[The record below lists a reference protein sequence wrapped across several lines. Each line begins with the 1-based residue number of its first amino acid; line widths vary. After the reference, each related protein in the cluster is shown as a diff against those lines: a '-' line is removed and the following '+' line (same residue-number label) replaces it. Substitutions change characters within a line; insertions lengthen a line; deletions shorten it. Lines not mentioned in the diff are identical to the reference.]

1 MSYSIDNPGGGDC
14 GFYALA
20 IGLISIIQNEYKL
33 HGKSKT
39 YDRWKQVEGIYGVRL
54 QDILN
59 VDLTKLHDSPYTYKS
74 ELLFLLQMSLRNI
87 AVIVNKEDLI
97 KRIIEEGRSKDQTKI
112 EGSNAYCKF
121 MELVQLYLY
130 RRDSLARISQFNE
143 LALSPEIV
151 QTAQD
156 IARILGP
163 ILRNQPFHQVQKIEN
178 AFVKEVL
185 LNDVLLGNTI
195 NSNSIILKSLEKI
208 KEQGRWATHDDLKE
222 IADLLK
228 INLNVV
234 GQPNGKPL
242 PEYPTVTLK
251 NLSNTHW
258 ITQVESL
265 QGSRQ
270 YSTPRKRAFGY
281 ETVSDRAVPLKE
293 EQTLDRTF
301 RTQTQSERTKRYRQ
315 HFETL
320 FDTLSPYGFFTY
332 EQNKRNTQVSGKV
345 QTGLESDESLAARL
359 QEAELRRILY

>member
-39 YDRWKQVEGIYGVRL
+39 YDRWKQVEGIYGVRQ

-151 QTAQD
+151 QTARD
-156 IARILGP
+156 IAKILRP

-185 LNDVLLGNTI
+185 LNDVLSGNTI
-195 NSNSIILKSLEKI
+195 NSNSIILKNLEKI

-234 GQPNGKPL
+234 GQPNGKPIL
-242 PEYPTVTLK
+242 EYPTVTLK

-265 QGSRQ
+265 QGPRQ

-293 EQTLDRTF
+293 EQTLDRAF
-301 RTQTQSERTKRYRQ
+301 RTKTQSERTKRYHQ

-345 QTGLESDESLAARL
+345 QTRLESDESLAAQL

>member
-20 IGLISIIQNEYKL
+20 IGLIHIVKNEYKL
-33 HGKSKT
+33 HGKSET
-39 YDRWKQVEGIYGVRL
+39 YDRWKKMDGLYGIRL

-59 VDLTKLHDSPYTYKS
+59 VDLSKLYYSPYTYKS

-87 AVIVNKEDLI
+87 AVIANKEDLV
-97 KRIIEEGRSKDQTKI
+97 KRIIEEGRNEDLTKI
-112 EGSNAYCKF
+112 EGSYAYCKF

-156 IARILGP
+156 VARILKP
-163 ILRNQPFHQVQKIEN
+163 ILKNQPFHKVQKIEN

-185 LNDVLLGNTI
+185 LNDVISGNVI
-195 NSNSIILKSLEKI
+195 NSNSILLKGLEKI

-222 IADLLK
+222 IAEQLK

-234 GQPNGKPL
+234 GQLNGKTTPG
-242 PEYPTVTLK
+242 YSTV
-251 NLSNTHW
+251 NLINHCNTHW
-258 ITQVESL
+258 TTQVQSL
-265 QGSRQ
+265 QGPRQ
-270 YSTPRKRAFGY
+270 YSLPRKRDFGY
-281 ETVSDRAVPLKE
+281 ETVSDRTVSLKE
-293 EQTLDRTF
+293 EQVPDRTL
-301 RTQTQSERTKRYRQ
+301 RAQTQSDRAKRYKQ

-320 FDTLSPYGFFTY
+320 FDTLSPYGFFPHA
-332 EQNKRNTQVSGKV
+332 QNKTNTHVFGTA

-359 QEAELRRILY
+359 QEAELRRLLF

>member
-33 HGKSKT
+33 YGKSKT

-87 AVIVNKEDLI
+87 AVIVNKEDLV

-130 RRDSLARISQFNE
+130 RRDSLERISQFNE

-151 QTAQD
+151 QTARD
-156 IARILGP
+156 IAKILRP

-185 LNDVLLGNTI
+185 LNDVLSGNTI
-195 NSNSIILKSLEKI
+195 NSNSIILKNLEKI

-234 GQPNGKPL
+234 GQPNGKPI

-265 QGSRQ
+265 QGPRQ
-270 YSTPRKRAFGY
+270 YTPRKRAFGY
-281 ETVSDRAVPLKE
+281 EALSDRAVSLKE
-293 EQTLDRTF
+293 EQVLERTF
-301 RTQTQSERTKRYRQ
+301 KTQTQSERTKRYHQ

-320 FDTLSPYGFFTY
+320 FDTLSPYGFFPHG
-332 EQNKRNTQVSGKV
+332 QNKRNTHVSGRV
-345 QTGLESDESLAARL
+345 QTGLESDESLATRL

>member
-20 IGLISIIQNEYKL
+20 IGLINIIQNEFEL

-59 VDLTKLHDSPYTYKS
+59 VDLKKLHDSPYTYKS

-87 AVIVNKEDLI
+87 AVIVNKEDLV
-97 KRIIEEGRSKDQTKI
+97 KRIMDEGRSKDQTKI

-130 RRDSLARISQFNE
+130 RRGSLERISQFNE
-143 LALSPEIV
+143 LAFSPEIV
-151 QTAQD
+151 QTARD
-156 IARILGP
+156 IARILRP

-185 LNDVLLGNTI
+185 VNDVLSGNTI
-195 NSNSIILKSLEKI
+195 NSNSIILKNLEKI

-222 IADLLK
+222 IAELLK

-234 GQPNGKPL
+234 GQPNGKPI
-242 PEYPTVTLK
+242 PSHPTV
-251 NLSNTHW
+251 NLINHYNTHW
-258 ITQVESL
+258 TTQVESL
-265 QGSRQ
+265 QGPRQ
-270 YSTPRKRAFGY
+270 YSVPHKRAFAY
-281 ETVSDRAVPLKE
+281 ETVSDRAVSLKE
-293 EQTLDRTF
+293 EQIFNRTF
-301 RTQTQSERTKRYRQ
+301 RTQTQSERAKRYRQ
-315 HFETL
+315 HYETL
-320 FDTLSPYGFFTY
+320 FDTLSPYGFFPHG
-332 EQNKRNTQVSGKV
+332 QNKRNTHVPGKA
-345 QTGLESDESLAARL
+345 QTGLESDESLAAQL
-359 QEAELRRILY
+359 QEAELRRILF

>member
-33 HGKSKT
+33 YGKSKT

-87 AVIVNKEDLI
+87 AVIVNKEDLV

-130 RRDSLARISQFNE
+130 RRDSLERISQFNE

-151 QTAQD
+151 QTARD
-156 IARILGP
+156 IAKILRP

-185 LNDVLLGNTI
+185 LNDVLSGNTI
-195 NSNSIILKSLEKI
+195 NSNSIILKNLEKI

-234 GQPNGKPL
+234 GQPNGKPIR
-242 PEYPTVTLK
+242 EYPTVTLK

-265 QGSRQ
+265 QGPRQ
-270 YSTPRKRAFGY
+270 YPPRKRAFGY
-281 ETVSDRAVPLKE
+281 EALSDGAVSLKE
-293 EQTLDRTF
+293 EQVLERTF
-301 RTQTQSERTKRYRQ
+301 KTQTQSERTKRYHQ

-320 FDTLSPYGFFTY
+320 FDTLSPYGFFPHG
-332 EQNKRNTQVSGKV
+332 QNKRNTHVSGRV
-345 QTGLESDESLAARL
+345 QTGLESDESLATRL

>member
-14 GFYALA
+14 GFYAVA

-33 HGKSKT
+33 YGKSKT

-59 VDLTKLHDSPYTYKS
+59 VDLKKLHDSPYTYKS

-87 AVIVNKEDLI
+87 AVIVNKEDLV

-130 RRDSLARISQFNE
+130 RRDSLERISQFNE

-151 QTAQD
+151 QTARD
-156 IARILGP
+156 IAKILRP

-185 LNDVLLGNTI
+185 LNDVLSGNTI
-195 NSNSIILKSLEKI
+195 NSNSIILKNLEKI

-234 GQPNGKPL
+234 GQPNGKPI

-265 QGSRQ
+265 QGPRQ
-270 YSTPRKRAFGY
+270 YPPRKRAFGY
-281 ETVSDRAVPLKE
+281 EALSDGAVSLKE
-293 EQTLDRTF
+293 EQVLERTF
-301 RTQTQSERTKRYRQ
+301 KTQTQSERTKRYHQ

-320 FDTLSPYGFFTY
+320 FDTLSPYGFFPHG
-332 EQNKRNTQVSGKV
+332 QNKRNTHVSGRV
-345 QTGLESDESLAARL
+345 QTGLESDESLATRL

>member
-97 KRIIEEGRSKDQTKI
+97 KRIIEEGQSKDQTKI

-185 LNDVLLGNTI
+185 LNDVLSGNTI

-234 GQPNGKPL
+234 GQPNGKPI

-265 QGSRQ
+265 LQGPRQ

-281 ETVSDRAVPLKE
+281 EALSDRA
-293 EQTLDRTF
+293 F
-301 RTQTQSERTKRYRQ
+301 GTQTQSERAKRYHQ

-345 QTGLESDESLAARL
+345 QTGLESDESLAAQL

>member
-39 YDRWKQVEGIYGVRL
+39 YDRWKQVEGIYGVRQ

-87 AVIVNKEDLI
+87 AVIVNKEDLV

-151 QTAQD
+151 QTARD
-156 IARILGP
+156 IARILRP

-185 LNDVLLGNTI
+185 LNDVLSGNTI
-195 NSNSIILKSLEKI
+195 NSNSIILKNLEKI

-234 GQPNGKPL
+234 GQPNGKPI

-265 QGSRQ
+265 QGPRQ
-270 YSTPRKRAFGY
+270 YIPRKRAFGY

-293 EQTLDRTF
+293 EQTLDRAF
-301 RTQTQSERTKRYRQ
+301 RTETQSERTKRYRQ

-345 QTGLESDESLAARL
+345 HTGLESDESLAAQL

>member
-59 VDLTKLHDSPYTYKS
+59 VDLIKLHDSPYTYKS

-87 AVIVNKEDLI
+87 AVIVNKEDLV

-130 RRDSLARISQFNE
+130 RRDSLERISQFNE

-151 QTAQD
+151 QTARD
-156 IARILGP
+156 IARILKP

-185 LNDVLLGNTI
+185 LNDVLSGNTI

-234 GQPNGKPL
+234 GQPNGKPI

-265 QGSRQ
+265 QGPRQ
-270 YSTPRKRAFGY
+270 YTPRKRAFGY
-281 ETVSDRAVPLKE
+281 ETLSDRA
-293 EQTLDRTF
+293 F
-301 RTQTQSERTKRYRQ
+301 GAQTQSERAKRYHQ

-320 FDTLSPYGFFTY
+320 FDTLSPYGFFPHG
-332 EQNKRNTQVSGKV
+332 QNKGNTHVFGKV
-345 QTGLESDESLAARL
+345 QTGLESDESLATQL
-359 QEAELRRILY
+359 QEAELRRILF

>member
-20 IGLISIIQNEYKL
+20 VGLINIIQNEYKL

-39 YDRWKQVEGIYGVRL
+39 YDRWKQVEGIYGIRM

-59 VDLTKLHDSPYTYKS
+59 VDLKKLHDSPYTYKS

-87 AVIVNKEDLI
+87 AVIVNKEDLV

-130 RRDSLARISQFNE
+130 RRGSLEMISQFNE

-156 IARILGP
+156 IARMLRP
-163 ILRNQPFHQVQKIEN
+163 ILRNQPFHQAQKIEN

-185 LNDVLLGNTI
+185 LNDVLSGNAI

-208 KEQGRWATHDDLKE
+208 KERGRWATHDDLKE
-222 IADLLK
+222 IAELLK

-234 GQPNGKPL
+234 GQPNGKPI
-242 PEYPTVTLK
+242 PGHPTV
-251 NLSNTHW
+251 NLINHYNTHW
-258 ITQVESL
+258 TTQIESL
-265 QGSRQ
+265 HGPRQ
-270 YSTPRKRAFGY
+270 YSVPRKGAFGY
-281 ETVSDRAVPLKE
+281 ETVSGRAVSLKE
-293 EQTLDRTF
+293 EQIVDRTF
-301 RTQTQSERTKRYRQ
+301 RTQTESDRAKRYNQ

-320 FDTLSPYGFFTY
+320 FDTLSPYGFFPHA
-332 EQNKRNTQVSGKV
+332 QNKRNVHVFGKA
-345 QTGLESDESLAARL
+345 QTGLESDEALAVQL
-359 QEAELRRILY
+359 QEAELRRLVF

>member
-1 MSYSIDNPGGGDC
+1 
-14 GFYALA
+14 
-20 IGLISIIQNEYKL
+20 
-33 HGKSKT
+33 
-39 YDRWKQVEGIYGVRL
+39 
-54 QDILN
+54 
-59 VDLTKLHDSPYTYKS
+59 
-74 ELLFLLQMSLRNI
+74 LLQMSLRNI
-87 AVIVNKEDLI
+87 AVIVNKEDLV

-151 QTAQD
+151 QTARD
-156 IARILGP
+156 IARILRP

-185 LNDVLLGNTI
+185 LNDVLSGNTI
-195 NSNSIILKSLEKI
+195 NSNSIILKNLEKI

-234 GQPNGKPL
+234 GQPNGKPI

-251 NLSNTHW
+251 NLGNTHW

-265 QGSRQ
+265 QGPRQ
-270 YSTPRKRAFGY
+270 YTPLKRAFGY
-281 ETVSDRAVPLKE
+281 EALSDRAVSLKE
-293 EQTLDRTF
+293 EQVLERTF
-301 RTQTQSERTKRYRQ
+301 KTQTQSERTKRYRQ

-320 FDTLSPYGFFTY
+320 FDTLSPYGFFPHG
-332 EQNKRNTQVSGKV
+332 QNKRNTHVSGKV
-345 QTGLESDESLAARL
+345 QTGLESDESLATRL
-359 QEAELRRILY
+359 QEAELRQTLF